1 MHLDAPLLEL
11 VGHDPGSA
19 DLLETDLGMG
29 VQIPADRSQFVGIAV
44 DAVDVGHGVIRWPAL
59 WRVWGIWAKMACRL
73 VLCECP
79 AATASMARRRYRRA
93 SRPARR
99 RSEAARG
106 SGRNPVG
113 DSPNSYLRGLPH

>member
-59 WRVWGIWAKMACRL
+59 WRVWGIWAKMTCRL

-79 AATASMARRRYRRA
+79 AATASMARLRYRRA

-99 RSEAARG
+99 RSEVFRRSVRNRG
-106 SGRNPVG
+106 GKDPNPFLG
-113 DSPNSYLRGLPH
+113 GGL

>member
-19 DLLETDLGMG
+19 DLLEADLGVS

-79 AATASMARRRYRRA
+79 AATASMARLQCRRA

-99 RSEAARG
+99 RSEVFRRSARKRRG
-106 SGRNPVG
+106 NGP
-113 DSPNSYLRGLPH
+113 DSCL